1 MESDIKYLTLLGE
14 LGEYINRD
22 VPNLAD
28 LCQFSVFRTFSHLGA
43 VSIFVSQLGSD
54 GMIRSIGHYGIS
66 DDMQQSWNRQS
77 IDDHLPVPDSMR
89 NDRMYWISSA
99 EDWHRDYPKLKE
111 YKIEDETKAFITW
124 PIKIKKSP
132 LSVLGLTL
140 HTPIAPSPN
149 EITFLTTVGGLFALH
164 LSSESE
170 NAQHGTQSNEEKAYN
185 FLSRRQ
191 REILELMAD
200 GNTNIEIGT
209 QLAYS
214 ESTIR
219 QETMKIYEIFEATGR
234 ADVIRKFRTIQRR
247 L

>member
-1 MESDIKYLTLLGE
+1 MEGDIKYLTLLGE
-14 LGEYINRD
+14 LAEYINRD
-22 VPNLAD
+22 SPNIEA
-28 LCQFSVFRTFSHLGA
+28 LCQFCVMRTFSHLGA
-43 VSIFVSQLGSD
+43 SSIFVSQLGND
-54 GMIRSIGHYGIS
+54 AMIRQIGSFGIS
-66 DDMQQSWNRQS
+66 DALQQSWSVRS
-77 IDDHLPVPDSMR
+77 LDDSLPVSKCIRTDKML
-89 NDRMYWISSA
+89 WISSA
-99 EDWHRDYPKLKE
+99 EDWYRDYPSLKNFE
-111 YKIEDETKAFITW
+111 VDEETKTFIAW
-124 PIKIKKSP
+124 PIKIKRSQM
-132 LSVLGLTL
+132 SALGMTL
-140 HTPIAPSPN
+140 RTQIAPTPE

-170 NAQHGTQSNEEKAYN
+170 NARHSTQSNEEKAYN

-191 REILELMAD
+191 REILDLMAD
-200 GNTNIEIGT
+200 GNTNIEIGA